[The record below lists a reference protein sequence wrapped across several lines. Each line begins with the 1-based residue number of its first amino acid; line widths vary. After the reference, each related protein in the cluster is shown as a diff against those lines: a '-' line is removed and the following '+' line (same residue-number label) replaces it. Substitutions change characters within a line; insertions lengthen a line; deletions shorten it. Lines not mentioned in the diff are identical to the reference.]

1 MADMDDSM
9 LKKGYDKA
17 RKGMAKGKNKGQAML
32 GKMGKKKGMRPAG
45 RT

>member
-1 MADMDDSM
+1 MDDKM

-17 RKGMAKGKNKGQAML
+17 RKGMMKGNNAGKNAML

-45 RT
+45 KS